1 MMRCVFSVASS
12 RTPNAPEAYKLRNCY
27 SRETLLPDA
36 NMSDDTTEIALTE
49 AGDQLATITTGHTI
63 KRRPF
68 RKNGICRFVATM
80 AAQCDKNLSI

>member
-68 RKNGICRFVATM
+68 R
-80 AAQCDKNLSI
+80 LSRSIGLIHRN